1 MTRLLY
7 AFVKGAALIH
17 ESILHLNDRA
27 GLFLTD
33 KQLHFLIMGLTGMGI
48 LMVIYPLFLILS
60 RHHVLTIAWIY
71 VFTVM
76 VVLCFAIEIGQ
87 GITGTGNMEFADI
100 MYGLLGFLVM
110 FFGFCVVRKI
120 YHGIRR
126 LLTGK
131 KGAGR

>member
-100 MYGLLGFLVM
+100 LSGMAGFMLLFIIFAVLRGVCLLIMKLF
-110 FFGFCVVRKI
+110 
-120 YHGIRR
+120 R
-126 LLTGK
+126 L
-131 KGAGR
+131 